1 METIQSLQQLIKN
14 FCEERDWN
22 QFHTPK
28 DLSIGI
34 ATEASEILELFRF
47 KSEAE
52 TQELLK
58 DPVFKE
64 KLGDE
69 VADVFFFTL
78 RLCQMNNIDLVQS
91 FKSKMAKNAEKYSVE
106 KSKGSNKKYTEFK

>member
-1 METIQSLQQLIKN
+1 METIQSLQQLVKN

-34 ATEASEILELFRF
+34 ATEASEIMELFRF
-47 KSEAE
+47 KSDAE
-52 TQELLK
+52 VQQLVQT
-58 DPVFKE
+58 PVFKE

-69 VADVFFFTL
+69 VADVFFFVL
-78 RLCQMNNIDLVQS
+78 RLCQMNNIDLEKS
-91 FKSKMAKNAEKYSVE
+91 FKHKMAKNAEKYSVE
-106 KSKGSNKKYTEFK
+106 KAKGSNKKYTEF